1 MRSIFLIAGAA
12 LALSACGSGGE
23 DEEANT
29 VVVNDITM
37 NESATDDMMLNGDV
51 NAMTI
56 GNETMDANTQNAVE
70 QDLTTNDADTNL
82 ANGM

>member
-1 MRSIFLIAGAA
+1 MRSILLIAGAA
-12 LALSACGSGGE
+12 LALSACGSGDE
-23 DEEANT
+23 SEEADT
-29 VVVNDITM
+29 LAVNDMVINDST
-37 NESATDDMMLNGDV
+37 TDNSMLNGEV

-56 GNETMDANTQNAVE
+56 GNETMDATQNAVE

>member
-1 MRSIFLIAGAA
+1 MTINDGATNN
-12 LALSACGSGGE
+12 S
-23 DEEANT
+23 
-29 VVVNDITM
+29 
-37 NESATDDMMLNGDV
+37 MLNGDM
-51 NAMTI
+51 NAMTV